1 MSTLYGKVDLGNPE
15 RQEFFGETRK
25 QLQQY
30 INLQDAE
37 KAAEEKAMQDAGD
50 VPPLSSVGLYQRDFD
65 AAQQMAN
72 ILKDKKSDMLNT
84 EEGRRQYQR
93 GLDELSGFLSDR
105 KTYYNTT
112 HPILVQNT
120 SLKKSGI
127 NPDEWEAKGLM
138 DGRTLE
144 QYIAKTA
151 ELDTNRFNVKFDNG
165 SFVLA
170 DQDGDHASNDPS
182 LMDLSFFE
190 VDNYLVQTPA
200 DSPSVW
206 YTTHKPR
213 NDGKFFK
220 DEKDAKEWTRA
231 TIMSGGGKGK
241 RDAVRWFVNSDKN
254 TDGLTADQIDSDET
268 GNALD
273 RAVDAYAEEAVSG
286 WEKFVEKSK
295 DDKKESKG
303 ALSLKGASD
312 DYNELINIEDNY
324 GGYDSTEMKVTDPET
339 GSQTVVPAFTSTYN
353 FLGKAKKASPEI
365 SLDEF
370 EGSSKISSISYDTF
384 TSSWKIT
391 LSDGSES
398 EFNRNPEDEGRFYV
412 PGMRDERGGR
422 VSKMKH
428 FANQFD
434 AVHGD
439 GSFTA
444 LLSQLQTKAKK
455 ELTF

>member
-120 SLKKSGI
+120 RLKKAGK
-127 NPDEWEAKGLM
+127 NPDEWASEGLM

-182 LMDLSFFE
+182 LMDLSFF
-190 VDNYLVQTPA
+190 DNYLVQTPPVRPE
-200 DSPSVW
+200 DFYNVNRLNNES
-206 YTTHKPR
+206 R
-213 NDGKFFK
+213 FK
-220 DEKDAKEWTRA
+220 NRAEVVDWAKS
-231 TIMSGGGKGK
+231 TIMTDPSDLKI
-241 RDAVRWFVNSDKN
+241 RDAVRWFVNSDENQNADKP
-254 TDGLTADQIDSDET
+254 LTEKEVMDTTERRIEA
-268 GNALD
+268 A
-273 RAVDAYAEEAVSG
+273 AAYAEASVPKNWSTFKKE
-286 WEKFVEKSK
+286 
-295 DDKKESKG
+295 DKKGSASEKKKAALDSLVDGIKTGMNVITMTADGEGGVQATYAPLTSARISVDWSEVLGEDSAKYKVDAIYLDDELNPIVALTNSKGTEYVPVGFGDDLFNEIESKMAAKYGKG
-303 ALSLKGASD
+303 ALTK
-312 DYNELINIEDNY
+312 
-324 GGYDSTEMKVTDPET
+324 
-339 GSQTVVPAFTSTYN
+339 
-353 FLGKAKKASPEI
+353 
-365 SLDEF
+365 
-370 EGSSKISSISYDTF
+370 
-384 TSSWKIT
+384 
-391 LSDGSES
+391 
-398 EFNRNPEDEGRFYV
+398 
-412 PGMRDERGGR
+412 
-422 VSKMKH
+422 
-428 FANQFD
+428 
-434 AVHGD
+434 
-439 GSFTA
+439 
-444 LLSQLQTKAKK
+444 LLRQMD
-455 ELTF
+455 

>member
-72 ILKDKKSDMLNT
+72 ILKDKKSDMLGT

-120 SLKKSGI
+120 SLKKAGK
-127 NPDEWEAKGLM
+127 NPNEWATNGLM

-182 LMDLSFFE
+182 LMDLSWFDE
-190 VDNYLVQTPA
+190 DKYLVQTPPVRPE
-200 DSPSVW
+200 DFYNVNRLNNES
-206 YTTHKPR
+206 R
-213 NDGKFFK
+213 FK
-220 DEKDAKEWTRA
+220 NRA
-231 TIMSGGGKGK
+231 EVVSWAESTIMTDPSDLKI
-241 RDAVRWFVNSDKN
+241 RDAVRWFVNSDEN
-254 TDGLTADQIDSDET
+254 QNADRPLTEKEVMDTPERRIEA
-268 GNALD
+268 A
-273 RAVDAYAEEAVSG
+273 AAYAEASVPKNWSPFKKE
-286 WEKFVEKSK
+286 
-295 DDKKESKG
+295 DKKGSASEKRKDALDSLADGIKPGMSVTTMTAEGEGSVQATYAPLDSTGVYVGWSDGLDGDSAKYKVDGIYLDDESNPIIALITSKGTEYVPVGLNDDLYNEIEAKMADKYGKG
-303 ALSLKGASD
+303 ALRKL
-312 DYNELINIEDNY
+312 LIQMD
-324 GGYDSTEMKVTDPET
+324 
-339 GSQTVVPAFTSTYN
+339 
-353 FLGKAKKASPEI
+353 
-365 SLDEF
+365 
-370 EGSSKISSISYDTF
+370 
-384 TSSWKIT
+384 
-391 LSDGSES
+391 
-398 EFNRNPEDEGRFYV
+398 
-412 PGMRDERGGR
+412 
-422 VSKMKH
+422 
-428 FANQFD
+428 
-434 AVHGD
+434 
-439 GSFTA
+439 
-444 LLSQLQTKAKK
+444 
-455 ELTF
+455 